1 MYGIRYLKVFD
12 YVSVSECATA
22 PARESEVCPKRPQN
36 RLNSA
41 KWVSGMVQ
49 EKQKSAYFS
58 ELERAREC
66 RSRCCCFLLLLSTF
80 LITRLGRS
88 PSGDASVDGQFCRE
102 GGAASETGVIESL
115 HGPPIGL
122 FFSDFHHFFFQILFS
137 HCFFGVPSDATVRRR
152 MTAQTTQKK

>member
-1 MYGIRYLKVFD
+1 
-12 YVSVSECATA
+12 
-22 PARESEVCPKRPQN
+22 
-36 RLNSA
+36 
-41 KWVSGMVQ
+41 VQ

-102 GGAASETGVIESL
+102 GGAASETGVSESL
-115 HGPPIGL
+115 
-122 FFSDFHHFFFQILFS
+122 FQRW
-137 HCFFGVPSDATVRRR
+137 V
-152 MTAQTTQKK
+152 